1 MNESMNEKTTI
12 YQFAENL
19 LLNKFQKIFQNKFL
33 ISYLDT
39 FLYMVTL
46 SIFYN
51 NFYLR
56 KKL

>member
-1 MNESMNEKTTI
+1 MNEKTTI

-19 LLNKFQKIFQNKFL
+19 LLNKFQKIVQNKFL